1 MGGALLARW
10 LAVWGPGARCV
21 VHDPAARGPAD
32 PRVQHCAD
40 ASAFSAALP
49 GADILVLAVKP
60 QVLARAVA
68 ALEVPGGL
76 PVVSIAAGV
85 PVAALRALVPG
96 CPVVRAMPNL
106 PAAVGRGVTALAG
119 DDVPAARA
127 LFAAVGAVEPLD
139 EAQFDAFTALAGS
152 GPAYVFYLT
161 EALARAGEGLGLAP
175 DAAARVARATVEGA
189 AAMLHARAGQTPGEL
204 RDAVTSP
211 GGTTAAALAV
221 LTDGRLDA
229 ALAEALAAGA
239 ARSRALAN

>member
-1 MGGALLARW
+1 VTPPALPARVALLGCGAMGGALLARW

-40 ASAFSAALP
+40 ALAFSAGLP

-85 PVAALRALVPG
+85 
-96 CPVVRAMPNL
+96 
-106 PAAVGRGVTALAG
+106 AVGRGVTALAG

-152 GPAYVFYLT
+152 GPAYVFYLA
-161 EALARAGEGLGLAP
+161 EALARAGQGLGLAP

-189 AAMLHARAGQTPGEL
+189 AALLHARAGQTPGEL

-211 GGTTAAALAV
+211 GGTTAAALEV